1 MKIKAS
7 ELVPLYFGED
17 KRLPTELFLLILE
30 ISGLVKIKQGCV
42 FWEIHIPRFIFSKDL
57 YKWRTKKR
65 KPLG

>member
-57 YKWRTKKR
+57 DKAWLRR
-65 KPLG
+65 RNPPG